1 MWLALAAISR
11 VASADLAGDVEHV
24 RGLRFKHPVAIVTQD
39 IAAGSA
45 TLDAWGVAHGGEIV
59 DAYYDGSAVIARPDA
74 PELAIAAAL
83 DRALVEQRF
92 PRTGS
97 GDARAAYE
105 QLETADAEVLAIDLS
120 LARAARPP
128 IWTDADVVGELVG
141 AADDPAFS
149 RIAAARRTSWRAV
162 DRMWAHPPSSTAE
175 LLHPSTHVTPVEFT
189 AEPSTACALI
199 EASEFGELGAR
210 ELLAAHGASRTSAR
224 EATAGWRGDLAITC
238 GYGTGTAAIWRSE
251 WASEADAG
259 RMRDAVELAMRDLVV
274 GFVVERSDDVTRW
287 RAADGTVAFV
297 ERRGT
302 GVIAAIEL
310 PDDRDVDAW
319 SLLAIKRTGSARGR

>member
-1 MWLALAAISR
+1 MWLAFAAISR
-11 VASADLAGDVEHV
+11 VASADLAGDVERV
-24 RGLRFKHPVAIVTQD
+24 RGLRFKHPVEIVTQD

-45 TLDAWGVAHGGEIV
+45 TLDVWGVARGGEIV

-92 PRTGS
+92 PNAGS
-97 GDARAAYE
+97 NDARRAYE

-120 LARAARPP
+120 LVRAAKPP

-162 DRMWAHPPSSTAE
+162 DRVWAHPPRSTAE
-175 LLHPSTHVTPVEFT
+175 LLHPGMYVTPVEFT
-189 AEPSTACALI
+189 AEPSAACALI
-199 EASEFGELGAR
+199 EASELGELGAR

-224 EATAGWRGDLAITC
+224 EATQGWRGDLAITC

-251 WASEADAG
+251 WASDADAE
-259 RMRDAVELAMRDLVV
+259 RMRDALELAIGDLVI

-287 RAADGTVAFV
+287 LATDGTTAII

-302 GVIAAIEL
+302 GVIAAIGL
-310 PDDRDVDAW
+310 PSDLDAW
-319 SLLAIKRTGSARGR
+319 TLAKRTGSARGR